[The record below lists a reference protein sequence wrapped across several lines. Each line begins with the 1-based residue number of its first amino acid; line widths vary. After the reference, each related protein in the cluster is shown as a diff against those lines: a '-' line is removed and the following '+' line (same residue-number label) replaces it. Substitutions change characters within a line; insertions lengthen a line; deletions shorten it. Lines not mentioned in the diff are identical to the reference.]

1 MEYGRVP
8 WSGPRILF
16 FLPSY
21 FTAAHPAS
29 RTSVAPRFCL
39 RSVSLRSNKTGTP
52 LAAAGGRFAL
62 LDPGF
67 VRTSPVD
74 VIKKET
80 INMTTL
86 DQINELRAE
95 LRSCYFTKTERAMAE
110 AELAALVAQAQAEDE
125 QFASDIALYLAD
137 LE

>member
-1 MEYGRVP
+1 
-8 WSGPRILF
+8 
-16 FLPSY
+16 
-21 FTAAHPAS
+21 
-29 RTSVAPRFCL
+29 
-39 RSVSLRSNKTGTP
+39 
-52 LAAAGGRFAL
+52 
-62 LDPGF
+62 

-125 QFASDIALYLAD
+125 QFASDIALYLTD

>member
-1 MEYGRVP
+1 MTR
-8 WSGPRILF
+8 
-16 FLPSY
+16 
-21 FTAAHPAS
+21 AS
-29 RTSVAPRFCL
+29 CARR
-39 RSVSLRSNKTGTP
+39 
-52 LAAAGGRFAL
+52 
-62 LDPGF
+62 
-67 VRTSPVD
+67 PVD

-110 AELAALVAQAQAEDE
+110 AELATLVAKAQAENE